1 MPEISR
7 FFGIVIRM
15 YLNDH
20 APPHFHVRHGSF
32 RARIGIAPV
41 RVMDGHL
48 PPRPLAMVLEW
59 ASLHESELMDCWRR
73 IRAQQ
78 APRRIAPLE

>member
-20 APPHFHVRHGSF
+20 VPPHFHVRHGSF
-32 RARIGIAPV
+32 RGRIAIAPV
-41 RVMDGHL
+41 EVMDGDL
-48 PPRPLAMVLEW
+48 PPRSLAMVLEW
-59 ASLHESELMDCWRR
+59 ARLHEPELMDCWRR
-73 IRAQQ
+73 IRAKQP
-78 APRRIAPLE
+78 PRRIAPLE